1 MMSLD
6 KYCYSWNCVANIKIF
21 IRRTINFDSG
31 SEFTDKGHICKFATK
46 ALSLRYAT
54 CATIIMAYYNFS
66 VLPNCNDYKLQW
78 RCTGR
83 RLTFLRIQFR
93 PSRRLFFFS
102 RSIDLEFISRQIHCK
117 CKSFKST
124 KWTCTYKRSDHFK
137 WKSIDFVNGSFE
149 FKQI

>member
-1 MMSLD
+1 MRLYSVFLKWVFFINNKNQRDWIDMMSLD

-46 ALSLRYAT
+46 AFSLRYAT

-66 VLPNCNDYKLQW
+66 VITNCNDYKLQW

-102 RSIDLEFISRQIHCK
+102 IDRFGIYFAPNSLQMQVF
-117 CKSFKST
+117 
-124 KWTCTYKRSDHFK
+124 
-137 WKSIDFVNGSFE
+137 
-149 FKQI
+149 

>member
-66 VLPNCNDYKLQW
+66 VLTNCNDYKLQ
-78 RCTGR
+78 
-83 RLTFLRIQFR
+83 
-93 PSRRLFFFS
+93 
-102 RSIDLEFISRQIHCK
+102 
-117 CKSFKST
+117 
-124 KWTCTYKRSDHFK
+124 
-137 WKSIDFVNGSFE
+137 
-149 FKQI
+149 